1 MSVYGQRFEPMK
13 RGQPEDSKKRQ
24 AEQEPSALKHG
35 VFSGKTIL
43 PGEDPKQFEALLKS
57 LKNELQP
64 LGILEEDTVRCLAE
78 YLWRRSRLDI
88 FKRVQQAKVM
98 EDEKW
103 KAITALLDTAEKHAS
118 SPRRSATASAP
129 EKLKPEELREKIL
142 EADPQLQHAVLRLSP
157 ALNPS
162 LVGSVDLLKKRDR
175 AFTAVC
181 EALGVETRKL
191 LAAITPSEQ
200 SELALLAEVIT
211 PESFQ
216 KELAIRERLDGM
228 IDRCIKRLF
237 QLKAGK
243 RMLELDSPPK
253 TLPKPNG
260 NGRSKLRSV

>member
-1 MSVYGQRFEPMK
+1 MSYHGERSEPLK
-13 RGQPEDSKKRQ
+13 RGQSENSKKGQ
-24 AEQEPSALKHG
+24 AEQKPSALKHG

-57 LKNELQP
+57 LNDEFQP
-64 LGILEEDTVRCLAE
+64 RGILEKDTVQCLAE

-88 FKRVQQAKVM
+88 FERVQQAKVL

-103 KAITALLDTAEKHAS
+103 KAITALLDAAEKHAS
-118 SPRRSATASAP
+118 WRSATASAP
-129 EKLKPEELREKIL
+129 GKLKPEELREEFL
-142 EADPQLQHAVLRLSP
+142 ETDPQLQHAVLRLSP
-157 ALNPS
+157 VLNPS

-181 EALGVETRKL
+181 ESLGVETRKL
-191 LAAITPSEQ
+191 LAAIIPSKQ

-237 QLKAGK
+237 HLKARK

-253 TLPKPNG
+253 TLPKTNG
-260 NGRSKLRSV
+260 NTRPKLRSV